1 MNYENAGQSCST
13 DVLDIHVER
22 EQEVGKV
29 IKEKFGFIYRILILK
44 KTDWQC
50 EKMLWLVILDSMD
63 MTIYYRL
70 LCVLLYFY
78 FLNCSFRV

>member
-44 KTDWQC
+44 KTD
-50 EKMLWLVILDSMD
+50 
-63 MTIYYRL
+63 
-70 LCVLLYFY
+70 
-78 FLNCSFRV
+78 